1 MNDFTGWAKGLTIT
15 ADGDAVIPH
24 AGAATLRLTADR
36 TGLTAALSQALHRE
50 DFTPDHDRGRII
62 TDTAVMMANGGNTI
76 RGIDVPPT
84 RPARRGRLPS
94 HPVPGTGRDRPGGL
108 AKSNVLRYFESRE
121 AVLFEL
127 LERAMTRWLAQLPD
141 ELAAGVD
148 PRGSARER
156 GDQVAAVLSASLAR
170 QTMLCDLINAQTNVL
185 EHNVSVE
192 VVVQHKRSAIAG
204 IATASDLVRRHV
216 PELGDGA
223 RPVSMTTLILAGAL
237 SSYCRPSAS
246 PLAAYEA
253 DPTVLELRLDL
264 RTALESAV
272 ATLLAGTLAR
282 S

>member
-1 MNDFTGWAKGLTIT
+1 MTFLRARSTEQREIRRQTI
-15 ADGDAVIPH
+15 
-24 AGAATLRLTADR
+24 L
-36 TGLTAALSQALHRE
+36 
-50 DFTPDHDRGRII
+50 
-62 TDTAVMMANGGNTI
+62 DTAVAMLDEMSVAEITLNELS
-76 RGIDVPPT
+76 
-84 RPARRGRLPS
+84 RR
-94 HPVPGTGRDRPGGL
+94 VGL

-246 PLAAYEA
+246 ALAAYEA

-272 ATLLAGTLAR
+272 ATLIAGTLAR